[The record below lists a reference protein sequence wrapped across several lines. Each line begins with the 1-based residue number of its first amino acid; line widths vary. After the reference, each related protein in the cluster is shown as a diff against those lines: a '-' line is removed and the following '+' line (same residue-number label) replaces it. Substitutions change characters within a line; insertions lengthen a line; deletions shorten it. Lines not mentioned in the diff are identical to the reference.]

1 MQKGNKIPFGRIL
14 PDSSNLGIVSAIMND
29 LKTTLKRLRGLWRKQ
44 QAQALA
50 QSPALLKC
58 LAQKLRES
66 AVQQKILT
74 ANQKDLAALE
84 PEGPIYERLLLN
96 ENTLNAIARD
106 MERIGE
112 MPSPVGEQVYRHDVA
127 AGANVCLRRAPIGLV
142 LVIYESRPNVTLD
155 LFALALR
162 TGNLL
167 LLKGGKE
174 AANSNAQLVALLREV
189 LKRHGL
195 NAEWVTLLGTSREE
209 LCELLK
215 QREYIDLC
223 IPRGSAALIHFVRET
238 SQIPLIE
245 TGAGVVHL
253 FCDETARPEMAAR
266 LIYNSKMRRLGVCNA
281 LDCLLLHRAQL
292 GKLPQ
297 LLAGLAAAK
306 VRVHCDAPSWAALD
320 ALDGQYPRELLCR
333 AHEQSYGQEFLS
345 AQLCIKV
352 VESFAE
358 AIEHI
363 ERYGSRHTEVIV
375 TEDAARAER
384 FCAEVDAAAVFVNM
398 ASGFSDGGQ
407 FGLGA
412 EVGISTQKLHARGP
426 MGLEALTCTKWF
438 GRGSGQVRG

>member
-1 MQKGNKIPFGRIL
+1 
-14 PDSSNLGIVSAIMND
+14 MND
-29 LKTTLKRLRGLWRKQ
+29 LETVLKQLRGLWRKQ

-50 QSPALLKC
+50 QSSALLKC
-58 LAQKLRES
+58 LGSKLRES
-66 AVQQKILT
+66 AVQQKILL
-74 ANQKDLAALE
+74 ANQKDLAALK
-84 PEGPIYERLLLN
+84 PEGPIYERLLLD
-96 ENTLNAIARD
+96 EKILNGIASD
-106 MERIGE
+106 MERIAQ
-112 MPSPVGEQVYRHDVA
+112 MPSPVGQQVYEHEVQL
-127 AGANVCLRRAPIGLV
+127 GANVCLHRASIGLV

-174 AANSNAQLVALLREV
+174 AANSNAQLVELLREV
-189 LKRHGL
+189 LELHDL
-195 NAEWVTLLGTSREE
+195 DCEWVTLFSREE
-209 LCELLK
+209 LDDLL
-215 QREYIDLC
+215 QRREYIDLC
-223 IPRGSAALIHFVRET
+223 IPRGSAALIRFVRET

-253 FCDETARPEMAAR
+253 FCDETAKPEMAAR

-281 LDCLLLHRAQL
+281 LDCLLLHKAQL
-292 GKLPQ
+292 GNLNK
-297 LLAGLAAAK
+297 LLAGLAEAG
-306 VRVHCDAPSWAALD
+306 VRLYCDPPSWAALE
-320 ALDGQYPRELLCR
+320 GYPGELLCR
-333 AHEQSYGQEFLS
+333 ANEQSYGQEFLS

-352 VESFAE
+352 VEDFSE

-375 TEDAARAER
+375 TEDAERAER
-384 FCAEVDAAAVFVNM
+384 FCEQVDAAAVFVNM
-398 ASGFSDGGQ
+398 ASSFSDGGQ

-438 GRGSGQVRG
+438 GRGSGQVRE